1 MAEEHDPLK
10 VIEGAWRGRSKTDLQ
25 DAIKD
30 SWEQA
35 KAAGA
40 QPGNFQVTGI
50 YFNAENPIT
59 EYSVTIGHI

>member
-1 MAEEHDPLK
+1 MAKEHDPLK
-10 VIEGAWRGRSKTDLQ
+10 VVEGAWRGRSQNSLQ
-25 DAIKD
+25 EAIED

-50 YFNAENPIT
+50 YFNADNPIS
-59 EYSVTIGHI
+59 EYSVVIGHI